1 MTAAMTAL
9 RWFGDPD
16 VAAAFTRWRSEGEA
30 CAIATVIATRSS
42 APRPVG
48 SKLVI
53 CEDGKMA
60 GSVSGGCVENAVALE
75 ARTVIASGDPILLH
89 YGFTTDQAFE
99 VGLPCGGEIDVFLE
113 PGPVHDSLEL
123 DIASDATVLVTVL
136 EGPQIGRKLLVRPG
150 TGAVGGDDLPT
161 LAEIAAR
168 VEHSGVLDWHGQK
181 VFAEIFRPA
190 PRLVIVGAID
200 IAEALASLAS
210 STGWRTV
217 CVDPRAAFATRE
229 RVPSAHELWIEWPDQ
244 ALKTLDVD
252 EETAVVVL
260 LHDEK
265 FIVPTLVSALAQ
277 QAFYVGVLGSR
288 RAQSLWRS
296 KLVVAG
302 VAIEELARMHGP
314 AGLDIGAA
322 TPTEVALSILA
333 EILAVRSGRRGGFLR
348 DGTGAIHPSAGES
361 SFPGPFKRTSAC
373 IATQPD

>member
-1 MTAAMTAL
+1 MAVRRPTIAGSRVISVGGAL
-9 RWFGDPD
+9 RFFGDAAV
-16 VAAAFTRWRSEGEA
+16 VAAFARWRSEGKA
-30 CAIATVIATRSS
+30 CAIATVVATRSS
-42 APRPVG
+42 APRPIG

-53 CEDGKMA
+53 SEDGRMA

-89 YGFTTDQAFE
+89 YGFTADQAFE

-113 PGPVHDSLEL
+113 PGPCNDSVESDL
-123 DIASDATVLVTVL
+123 ASDSSVLLTVV
-136 EGPQIGRKLLVRPG
+136 EGPQIGHKLLVRPG
-150 TGAVGGDDLPT
+150 VGAVGIDDTST
-161 LAEIAAR
+161 LAEIADR
-168 VEHSGVLDWHGQK
+168 VQHSGVLDWHGQK

-200 IAEALASLAS
+200 IAEALAALAS
-210 STGWRTV
+210 SLGWRTV
-217 CVDPRAAFATRE
+217 CVDPRAALATRE
-229 RVPSAHELWIEWPDQ
+229 RVPSAYELRIEWPDQ
-244 ALKTLDVD
+244 ALKTLDLD

-265 FIVPTLVSALAQ
+265 FIVPTLVSALAG

-296 KLVVAG
+296 KLIGAG
-302 VAIEELARMHGP
+302 VATEELARMHGP

-333 EILAVRSGRRGGFLR
+333 EMLAIRSGRRGGFLR
-348 DGTGAIHPSAGES
+348 DGTGAIHEQHQALPAQ
-361 SFPGPFKRTSAC
+361 A
-373 IATQPD
+373 